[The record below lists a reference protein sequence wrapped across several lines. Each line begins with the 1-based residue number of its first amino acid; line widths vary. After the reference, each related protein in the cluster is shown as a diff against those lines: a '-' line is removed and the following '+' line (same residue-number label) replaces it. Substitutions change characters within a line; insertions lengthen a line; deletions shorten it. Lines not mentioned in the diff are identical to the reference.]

1 LHALIGGSR
10 NPRRLLAGWPQNWF
24 AWRYLM
30 LPLAQNFT
38 VIAVDPRGV
47 GLS

>member
-1 LHALIGGSR
+1 LHALTGG
-10 NPRRLLAGWPQNWF
+10 RRHPLLLAGWPQNWF
-24 AWRYLM
+24 AWQYLM